1 MKLYHG
7 SNMVVEKPEVNAGRR
22 ALDFG
27 VGFYLTSNREQ
38 AERWARAVARRRQSG
53 DAILNCFEVDE
64 GNFGLLKLLEF
75 SGPNSDWLDFVVSNR
90 KGASERLAFD
100 LVFDL
105 VIGPVANDS
114 TMPVIDDYMDG
125 RYTKEEAIVRLL
137 PQKLT
142 DQYVFVSEKSL
153 SILVFKGSEVV

>member
-64 GNFGLLKLLEF
+64 GNLGLLKVLEF

-90 KGASERLAFD
+90 KGVSERLA
-100 LVFDL
+100 FDL

-142 DQYVFVSEKSL
+142 DQYAFLSEKSL

>member
-64 GNFGLLKLLEF
+64 GNFGLLKVLEF

-90 KGASERLAFD
+90 KGSSERLA
-100 LVFDL
+100 FDL

>member
-1 MKLYHG
+1 
-7 SNMVVEKPEVNAGRR
+7 MVVEKPEVNAGRR

-64 GNFGLLKLLEF
+64 GNLGLLKVLEF

-90 KGASERLAFD
+90 KWYLKNRCQYWCLQNAFD
-100 LVFDL
+100 D
-105 VIGPVANDS
+105 
-114 TMPVIDDYMDG
+114 IDNII
-125 RYTKEEAIVRLL
+125 K
-137 PQKLT
+137 
-142 DQYVFVSEKSL
+142 EKSL
-153 SILVFKGSEVV
+153 RKN

>member
-64 GNFGLLKLLEF
+64 GNLGLLKVLEF

-90 KGASERLAFD
+90 KGVSERLA
-100 LVFDL
+100 FDL

-142 DQYVFVSEKSL
+142 DQYAFVSEKSL

>member
-64 GNFGLLKLLEF
+64 GNFGLLKVLEF
-75 SGPNSDWLDFVVSNR
+75 SGPNFDWLDFVVSNR
-90 KGASERLAFD
+90 KGVSERLA
-100 LVFDL
+100 FDL

-142 DQYVFVSEKSL
+142 DQYAFVSEKSL

>member
-1 MKLYHG
+1 MILYHG
-7 SNMVVEKPEVNAGRR
+7 SNVVVEQPEVNASRR

-27 VGFYLTSNREQ
+27 AGFYLTSNRDQ
-38 AERWARAVARRRQSG
+38 AERWAQAVARRRQSG
-53 DAILNCFEVDE
+53 SAILNCFEFDE
-64 GNFGLLKLLEF
+64 IKIGLWKVLKF
-75 SGPNSDWLDFVVSNR
+75 DGPNADWLDFVVSNR
-90 KGASERLAFD
+90 KGVFESSAFD
-100 LVFDL
+100 I

-142 DQYVFVSEKSL
+142 DQYAFVSEKSL
-153 SILVFKGSEVV
+153 TALSYSGSEVL

>member
-53 DAILNCFEVDE
+53 AAILNCFEVDE
-64 GNFGLLKLLEF
+64 GNLGLLKVLEF

-90 KGASERLAFD
+90 KGVSERLA
-100 LVFDL
+100 FDL

-142 DQYVFVSEKSL
+142 DQYAFVSEKSL

>member
-1 MKLYHG
+1 MILYHG
-7 SNMVVEKPEVNAGRR
+7 SNMLVEKPEINAGRR

-27 VGFYLTSNREQ
+27 VGFYLTSNRDQ
-38 AERWARAVARRRQSG
+38 AVRWAQVVALRRQQG
-53 DAILNCFEVDE
+53 FATLNCFDVDE
-64 GNFGLLKLLEF
+64 SKLGLLKVLEF
-75 SGPNSDWLDFVVSNR
+75 DGPNSDWLDFIVSNR
-90 KGASERLAFD
+90 KGTSELSS
-100 LVFDL
+100 FDL

-142 DQYVFVSEKSL
+142 DQYAFVSEKSL
-153 SILVFKGSEVV
+153 SLLLFKGSEAV

>member
-64 GNFGLLKLLEF
+64 GNFGLLKVLEF

-90 KGASERLAFD
+90 KGVSERLA
-100 LVFDL
+100 FDL

-142 DQYVFVSEKSL
+142 DQYAFVSEKSL

>member
-7 SNMVVEKPEVNAGRR
+7 SNMVVEQPEVNAGRR

-64 GNFGLLKLLEF
+64 GNFGLLKVLEF

-90 KGASERLAFD
+90 KGASERLA
-100 LVFDL
+100 FDL